1 MREKIWTLTSAFLD
15 GGPIAFFLF
24 WLIIGA
30 FNLPQ
35 DGKTL
40 MLFRIGPAY
49 YIGHPLSL
57 VCFSLLY
64 FLLRYGYGYLKT
76 LSMLAVAYG
85 TWELA
90 AQSWYITR
98 YTGGNEVLMIYLVIF
113 GLWWSKPSINWQYA
127 WFGICS
133 LAVCVIIGLQYPVDG
148 SWGFALVTMLLVFD
162 FVLLTFRP
170 RLPE

>member
-76 LSMLAVAYG
+76 LSMPSRSLWDVGARRPV
-85 TWELA
+85 LVH
-90 AQSWYITR
+90 
-98 YTGGNEVLMIYLVIF
+98 NEIHRRERSPDDLSCDLRPLVV
-113 GLWWSKPSINWQYA
+113 KAKYK
-127 WFGICS
+127 
-133 LAVCVIIGLQYPVDG
+133 LAVCMVRHLFPGGLRHNR
-148 SWGFALVTMLLVFD
+148 SAI
-162 FVLLTFRP
+162 P
-170 RLPE
+170 RRWELGVRSRDYAARL